1 VEELFMRVLFFTHHY
16 LDDNSGGSFASRAY
30 INAFSEIAD
39 TCMLMYPD
47 RGIPISDFIHKKCI
61 LKGIKDE
68 HNKVQKVI
76 DIYRGHIH
84 RYAEVMV
91 PQINEFKPDVV
102 VFDNSRTSAGMLEK
116 VKMLG
121 VKTVIIHHNYEMEY
135 YRGTKPFIAWRL
147 PFMHYMEK
155 AERAAVQCGDLNLTL
170 TDEDTN
176 LLQTHYDSS
185 HLSKIARLGTFE
197 SMPEQSTRSD
207 EVEIPPKIS
216 KNNLCFAITGTLGSY
231 QTEVSLIPFLEEYYP
246 ELLKSLPDSKLIIAG
261 RNPSIKVINACAKY
275 PSVKLM
281 ANPKDMQVV
290 IANADVYICP
300 TCVGGGLKLRVM
312 DGLKAGLPVLT
323 HAVSARGYDE
333 FRKANCLFVYHD
345 KNSFGVGLQE
355 LLQAMTEGGLD
366 ISSIKNT
373 YKSIFSFE
381 AGVHRLRKILTEN
394 KLF

>member
-1 VEELFMRVLFFTHHY
+1 MRVLFFTHHY

-47 RGIPISDFIHKKCI
+47 RGIPIPISDFIHKKCI

-76 DIYRGHIH
+76 DIYRGRIH
-84 RYAEVMV
+84 RYADVMI

-102 VFDNSRTSAGMLEK
+102 VFDNSRTSAGMLKK

-155 AERAAVQCGDLNLTL
+155 AERTAVQYGDLNLTL

-176 LLQTHYDSS
+176 LLQMHYDSS
-185 HLSKIARLGTFE
+185 HLSKIAKLGTFE
-197 SMPEQSTRSD
+197 SMPEQSTLSG
-207 EVEIPPKIS
+207 EIETPPRIS
-216 KNNLCFAITGTLGSY
+216 KNDLCFAITGTLGSY
-231 QTEVSLIPFLEEYYP
+231 QTEVSVIPFLEEDYP

-261 RNPSIKVINACAKY
+261 RNPSIKLINTCAKY
-275 PSVKLM
+275 PTVKLI
-281 ANPKDMQVV
+281 ANPENMQKA
-290 IANADVYICP
+290 IAKADVYICP

-323 HAVSARGYDE
+323 HAVSARGYGE
-333 FRKANCLFVYHD
+333 FINANCLFVYHD
-345 KNSFGVGLQE
+345 KDSFKIGLQN
-355 LLQAMTEGGLD
+355 LLQEIKKEHLD
-366 ISSIKNT
+366 VASIKNI

-381 AGVHRLRKILTEN
+381 AGVKRLRVILTEN
-394 KLF
+394 KFF